1 MQFNG
6 TLWISC
12 NSTQFY
18 LKNIIFRTF
27 FHENNDFKKHEIAP
41 REIIL
46 PTNWLIFFVYST
58 NLVCKMNNCI
68 IPLMI

>member
-1 MQFNG
+1 MQFNA

-27 FHENNDFKKHEIAP
+27 FREINDFKKHEIAIKIL
-41 REIIL
+41 II
-46 PTNWLIFFVYST
+46 
-58 NLVCKMNNCI
+58 
-68 IPLMI
+68 